1 MDARMKALKLR
12 QFRRAQAGAAAIE
25 FALLFVLF
33 FVVFYALVSYGMAM
47 LLKESFQHAAE
58 EGARSAIAVDNLA
71 FASTGAYQGQVNTR
85 VRATVG
91 NALAWLPSGIKNQ
104 VLGAANG
111 NVQPTWSGSTL
122 TVTVIYTGYTAN
134 PPIPVLTF
142 PVIGQVPRL
151 PADLVGRAV
160 IEL

>member
-1 MDARMKALKLR
+1 MRTLAPR
-12 QFRRAQAGAAAIE
+12 QTRRSQGGAAAIE

-58 EGARSAIAVDNLA
+58 EGARSALAVDNLA
-71 FASTGAYQGQVNTR
+71 FASTAAYKSQVASR
-85 VRATVG
+85 VQTTVSTS
-91 NALAWLPSGIKNQ
+91 LAWLPAGIKTK
-104 VLGAANG
+104 VLGAG
-111 NVQPTWSGSTL
+111 VQPTWSGMTL
-122 TVTVIYTGYTAN
+122 TVTVSYMGYTSN

-142 PVIGQVPRL
+142 PGIGQVPRL
-151 PADLVGRAV
+151 PADLTGRAV